1 MFKLVAPER
10 SQGSEH
16 GNAKQTRRSH
26 QMISDLRQK
35 IRNPVSSFLGLK
47 SHAVNQGAFSIMS
60 QAVLPGL
67 NDISPELALKL
78 RLVEITPV
86 PLSQLPFRVTKKRT
100 GVVLGSFKT
109 QDDVL
114 EFLNGYALTH
124 LQNTPTRKRLRK

>member
-26 QMISDLRQK
+26 QMITSLRQK

-67 NDISPELALKL
+67 TDISPELALKL

-86 PLSQLPFRVTKKRT
+86 PQSQLPFRVIKKRT
-100 GVVLGSFKT
+100 GVVLGSFRT
-109 QDDVL
+109 QDDVVA
-114 EFLNGYALTH
+114 FLNEYALSH
-124 LQNTPTRKRLRK
+124 LQSSPTRKRFRR